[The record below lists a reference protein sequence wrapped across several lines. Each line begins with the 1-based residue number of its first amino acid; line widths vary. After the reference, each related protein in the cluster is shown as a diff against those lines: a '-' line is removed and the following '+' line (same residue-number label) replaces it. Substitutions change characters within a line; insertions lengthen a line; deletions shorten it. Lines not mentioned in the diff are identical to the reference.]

1 MGAGAS
7 ALPNGVAVPQAS
19 SSEIAALAN
28 SALPASRLTAVT
40 RDIALQL
47 KEALCTPQGWKELQ
61 ALFKENRADLD
72 EAIPSDEWG
81 RIVYE
86 QEELCTKY
94 FGDATPDE
102 IAAQFLNLDD
112 SAQSAMAFEQFV
124 DGVMSLGLAVSL
136 AHALETPEGAEDLK
150 EVFDTIDDVDEDGR
164 VPVKRWAQT
173 LMAYED
179 VFARYTGVHRGIS
192 PRFEAFYVTGKVA
205 VWVRQAFRRLG
216 LSGDDFVTW
225 AEFRAGGGRA
235 TGE

>member
-1 MGAGAS
+1 MQRRADDLHPLPPGPRACDYFNPAS
-7 ALPNGVAVPQAS
+7 PPPDGWNLEETSSGDIQWVHGHPS
-19 SSEIAALAN
+19 SSSGFGGGSGGGGHAA
-28 SALPASRLTAVT
+28 PRPTERTADNCVSS
-40 RDIALQL
+40 L
-47 KEALCTPQGWKELQ
+47 LQ

-112 SAQSAMAFEQFV
+112 SAQSSMAFEQFV

-150 EVFDTIDDVDEDGR
+150 
-164 VPVKRWAQT
+164 
-173 LMAYED
+173 
-179 VFARYTGVHRGIS
+179 
-192 PRFEAFYVTGKVA
+192 
-205 VWVRQAFRRLG
+205 
-216 LSGDDFVTW
+216 
-225 AEFRAGGGRA
+225 
-235 TGE
+235 